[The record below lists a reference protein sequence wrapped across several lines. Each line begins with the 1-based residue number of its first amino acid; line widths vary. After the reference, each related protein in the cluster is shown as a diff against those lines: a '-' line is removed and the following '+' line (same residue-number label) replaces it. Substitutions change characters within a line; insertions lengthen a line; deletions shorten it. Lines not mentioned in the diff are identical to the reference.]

1 MSIIYLARTMSTS
14 MLVRPFS
21 TSMSRH
27 ARFQTRD
34 DKSERKRNYDA
45 ASILEDEKKGVF
57 RVLELK
63 PAKEQRSVMQKRR
76 QVVTPPPR
84 SASMTPDQSWGDVW
98 PAARTFH
105 PATVPLPIRQ
115 GVVQTKRQ
123 VVPSKYANAELMKIP
138 NFLHLTPPVISTHCS
153 AISKFCTE
161 WPKGL
166 DTEED
171 IENNF
176 PITITTSDYLNS
188 NSSIRDRRARIVTYK
203 INVDSLA
210 LDSHARD
217 KIIRLV
223 GDRFNEE
230 TREITV
236 TADRCPYRGQNE
248 DYCKYL
254 LTALYHESWTVED
267 WESKAVQDKEV
278 FETEEGDKREALEDL
293 LNNGED
299 ELRILRYK
307 EEVRKLLGLTEE
319 EVVPSTN
326 V

>member
-1 MSIIYLARTMSTS
+1 MVVRTISTS
-14 MLVRPFS
+14 I
-21 TSMSRH
+21 SRH
-27 ARFQTRD
+27 GRFQSKD

-63 PAKEQRSVMQKRR
+63 PSKDLQRSVMQKRR
-76 QVVTPPPR
+76 QAVAPPPR
-84 SASMTPDQSWGDVW
+84 SASMTPDQPWGDVW

-123 VVPSKYANAELMKIP
+123 VVPAKYANAELMKIP

-171 IENNF
+171 IETNF

-203 INVDSLA
+203 INVDSLD

-217 KIIRLV
+217 KLIRLV

-230 TREITV
+230 TGEITV

-267 WESKAVQDKEV
+267 WETKAVQDEEV
-278 FETEEGDKREALEDL
+278 FETEEGDRREALEDL
-293 LNNGED
+293 INNGED

-307 EEVRKLLGLTEE
+307 EEVRRLLGLSEE
-319 EVVPSTN
+319 EVVPSAS

>member
-1 MSIIYLARTMSTS
+1 MSIVYLARTLSTS

-21 TSMSRH
+21 TSMSIH
-27 ARFQTRD
+27 ARFQSKD

-63 PAKEQRSVMQKRR
+63 PTKEQRSVMQKRR

-123 VVPSKYANAELMKIP
+123 VVPAKYANAELMKIP

-171 IENNF
+171 IANNF

-188 NSSIRDRRARIVTYK
+188 NSSIRDRRARIVTYR

-230 TREITV
+230 TGEITV

-319 EVVPSTN
+319 EVVPTAN

>member
-1 MSIIYLARTMSTS
+1 MSSLYLTRAMPTII
-14 MLVRPFS
+14 LVRSIS
-21 TSMSRH
+21 TGMIKRA
-27 ARFQTRD
+27 ARFNK

-45 ASILEDEKKGVF
+45 ATILEDEKRGVF

-63 PAKEQRSVMQKRR
+63 PNKDQLRTVQQKRR
-76 QVVTPPPR
+76 QVATPPPR
-84 SASMTPDQSWGDVW
+84 SASMTPDQNWGNVW
-98 PAARTFH
+98 PATRTFH
-105 PATVPLPIRQ
+105 PASVPLPIRQ
-115 GVVQTKRQ
+115 GVVQTKTQ
-123 VVPSKYANAELMKIP
+123 VVPAKYANAELMKIP

-166 DTEED
+166 ETEED
-171 IENNF
+171 IDSNF
-176 PITITTSDYLNS
+176 PITITSSDYLNS
-188 NSSIRDRRARIVTYK
+188 NSSIRDRRARIVTFK
-203 INVDSLA
+203 VHIDSLE

-217 KIIRLV
+217 KMIRLL

-230 TREITV
+230 TGEITV

-254 LTALYHESWTVED
+254 LTALYHESWTIED
-267 WESKAVQDKEV
+267 WELKEVEDKEV
-278 FETEEGDKREALEDL
+278 FNTEEGERREALEDL

-299 ELRILRYK
+299 ELRVLRYK
-307 EEVRKLLGLTEE
+307 EEVRRLLGLPAE
-319 EVVPSTN
+319 EVQHTVN